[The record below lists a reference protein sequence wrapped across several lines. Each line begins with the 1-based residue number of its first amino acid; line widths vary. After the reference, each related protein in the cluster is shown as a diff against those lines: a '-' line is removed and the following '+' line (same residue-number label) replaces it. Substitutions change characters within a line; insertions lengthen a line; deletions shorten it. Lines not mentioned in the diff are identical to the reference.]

1 MKSGLRDPINRSN
14 LAGTNLT
21 NGNTWTIV
29 NVATV
34 AASNGAAVTST
45 PRASST
51 TQVNSFASR

>member
-1 MKSGLRDPINRSN
+1 MKSRLRDPINRYT
-14 LAGTNLT
+14 LAGANLT

-29 NVATV
+29 DVATV
-34 AASNGAAVTST
+34 AACNGAAVTST